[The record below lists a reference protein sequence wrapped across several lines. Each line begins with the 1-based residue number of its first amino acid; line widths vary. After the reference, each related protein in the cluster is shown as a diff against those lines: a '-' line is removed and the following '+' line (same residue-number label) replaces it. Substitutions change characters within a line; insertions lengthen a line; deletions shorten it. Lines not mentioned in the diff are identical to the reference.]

1 MTPDQIQKILDKLNS
16 FLTKTTLR
24 EDVDKLIDQ
33 SATGLSEKDFAALQ
47 VIKNQKLGTTKIP
60 KADLYDEQDVK
71 NMYNNFLQSVNQK
84 WSADT
89 GQTIDAA
96 FPLGFN
102 ADSAIN
108 IFANLFEYGTDSE
121 GEPIKNQERDPL
133 SPEYASLSLYEKIAW
148 NTLSDLETFI
158 NRFPTHATKGR
169 QYRDIVKTLEKEKK
183 ISTELK
189 NALLKGIGT
198 EEMLNVAE
206 EYRSD
211 LFNKL
216 NDINNEIFDQSGDYL
231 KATNNL
237 VSKTTL
243 DDMVKGNSVFPRAIT
258 QNKLLKE
265 QVTKDL
271 VNQLTNQELTDTQF
285 FKLVDNIFTRNGIP
299 LGNKTSKDPY
309 EKQWIETINN
319 FKNLFFE
326 KRNDLLTNETL
337 DPLQVGEDLYKFVN
351 VFIEE
356 GNIEELVAFALEEQ
370 FQADTLDEKSA
381 KSKFDNLLFQI
392 GIKKQDLLP
401 EDYDASLI
409 QMRNYSNITEFS
421 EWFAKNID
429 KFQRKKQNVDI
440 SSKPVLLKNE
450 LIKLLNPTTEAY
462 RRHLENN
469 VLTDPLIKF
478 FADTISKDPSVP
490 ISTQLNI
497 EVIKFNNDPTGSDIG
512 RLFTGLDP
520 TDFDEQRT
528 IERIG
533 TLEQQINL
541 GYDPATNTWDTRAG
555 LLPKSPLSA
564 LDVGPDVTE
573 DELLQAYD
581 ELAGGDERFFRYLSA
596 ISPQLKS
603 QFSNEWKSLR
613 GDPGLT
619 LEERRIQQG
628 LDQGRLRI
636 EDVDPALYK
645 NLQDKLSGTYG
656 QVASKIFSDIS
667 TGRQTD
673 SAQAKKL
680 IQSVGIPTPD
690 PTKILSQLET
700 EGIALTEGQRKVLL
714 DSGTPGVTV
723 TEGALQAENLAAYAT
738 KPSLTFTDYLKGRRK
753 DLQRDYSLTLG
764 QTPQRQA
771 GPRPRAF
778 TTTFTRGRT

>member
-1 MTPDQIQKILDKLNS
+1 MTPDQIKQILDKLNS
-16 FLTKTTLR
+16 FLTKLSLPEQNR
-24 EDVDKLIDQ
+24 IDIIKAGILDDLDE
-33 SATGLSEKDFAALQ
+33 SDATKKLQ
-47 VIKNQKLGTTKIP
+47 VEQLEKQKQQKIP
-60 KADLYDEQDVK
+60 KADLYDEKDVID
-71 NMYNNFLQSVNQK
+71 MYNNFVRSVNQK

-89 GQTIDAA
+89 GQDINAA
-96 FPLGFN
+96 GFN
-102 ADSAIN
+102 RQNSIN
-108 IFANLFEYGTDSE
+108 IFANLFEYGLDSE
-121 GEPIKNQERDPL
+121 GEPIKNQERNPL
-133 SPEYASLSLYEKIAW
+133 SDEYASLSLYEKIAW
-148 NTLSDLETFI
+148 NTLGNLETFI

-169 QYRDIVKTLEKEKK
+169 QYKEIINTLEREKK

-189 NALLKGIGT
+189 NALLNKQGT
-198 EEMLNVAE
+198 EEMLNVATVYGNE
-206 EYRSD
+206 

-216 NDINNEIFDQSGDYL
+216 NDINIEIFDESGDYI
-231 KATNNL
+231 KATNNF
-237 VSKTTL
+237 VSKTKL
-243 DDMVKGNSVFPRAIT
+243 DDIVKGNTVLPRAIT

-271 VNQLTNQELTDTQF
+271 VNELINQELTETQF
-285 FKLVDNIFTRNGIP
+285 FRVVDNILSRNGIP
-299 LGNKTSKDPY
+299 LGDKTSKDEY
-309 EKQWIETINN
+309 EKEYVTQINN
-319 FKNLFFE
+319 FKLALFN
-326 KRNDLLTNETL
+326 KRNDLLTDETI
-337 DPLQVGEDLYKFVN
+337 DPLQVGQDLFQFVD

-356 GNIEELVAFALEEQ
+356 GNIDDLVAFALEEQ

-392 GIKKQDLLP
+392 GIKKQDLLS

-409 QMRNYSNITEFS
+409 QMRNYSNITDFS
-421 EWFAKNID
+421 EWFGKNLD
-429 KFQRKKQNVDI
+429 VFTRKKQNVDI
-440 SSKPVLLKNE
+440 ISKPVLLKNE
-450 LIKLLNPTTEAY
+450 LIKILNPTTEAY

-478 FADTISKDPSVP
+478 FTDIISKDPTVP
-490 ISTQLNI
+490 IDTQLKV

-512 RLFTGLDP
+512 RLFTGLNP

-533 TLEQQINL
+533 TMEQQINL

-564 LDVGPDVTE
+564 LEIGPDVTE
-573 DELLQAYD
+573 DELLQAYE
-581 ELAGGDERFFRYLSA
+581 ELAGGDERFFRYLSV

-700 EGIALTEGQRKVLL
+700 EGIALTEGQRKILL

>member
-1 MTPDQIQKILDKLNS
+1 MTPDQIQQILDKLNS
-16 FLTKTTLR
+16 FLTKLSLP
-24 EDVDKLIDQ
+24 EENQIDIIKVGILNDADE
-33 SATGLSEKDFAALQ
+33 SDATKRLQ
-47 VIKNQKLGTTKIP
+47 VKQLEKQKLQKIP
-60 KADLYDEQDVK
+60 EADLYDEQDVK
-71 NMYNNFLQSVNQK
+71 DMYNNFVRSVNQK

-89 GQTIDAA
+89 GQDINAA
-96 FPLGFN
+96 GFN
-102 ADSAIN
+102 RQNSIN
-108 IFANLFEYGTDSE
+108 IFANLFEYGLDSE
-121 GEPIKNQERDPL
+121 NNPIKNQERNPL

-148 NTLSDLETFI
+148 NKLGDLETFI
-158 NRFPTHATKGR
+158 NRFPTHATPGR
-169 QYRDIVKTLEKEKK
+169 QYRDIVNTLEREKK

-189 NALLKGIGT
+189 NALLNKQGT
-198 EEMLNVAE
+198 EEMLNVATVYGYE
-206 EYRSD
+206 

-299 LGNKTSKDPY
+299 LGDKTSKDPY
-309 EKQWIETINN
+309 EKQWIETINK
-319 FKNLFFE
+319 FKTEFFNT
-326 KRNDLLTNETL
+326 RNDLLTNETL

-351 VFIEE
+351 VFIEK
-356 GNIEELVAFALEEQ
+356 GNIEELVAFGLEEQ
-370 FQADTLDEKSA
+370 FKADTLDEKSA

-392 GIKKQDLLP
+392 GIKKEDLLS

-409 QMRNYSNITEFS
+409 QMRNYSNITDFS
-421 EWFAKNID
+421 EWFGKNLD
-429 KFQRKKQNVDI
+429 VFTRKKQNVDI
-440 SSKPVLLKNE
+440 ISKPVLLKNE
-450 LIKLLNPTTEAY
+450 LIKILNPTTEAY

-478 FADTISKDPSVP
+478 FTDIISKDPSVP
-490 ISTQLNI
+490 INTQLKV

-533 TLEQQINL
+533 TMEQQINL

-753 DLQRDYSLTLG
+753 NLQRDYSLTLG